1 MSYSTM
7 LQSLP
12 APLRSLLHEPT
23 YIAAIASVG
32 VHGLLWVV
40 LPHLP
45 LSAGQPTEAEI
56 QRQVGLVELTPEE
69 LARVPQ
75 FDAQTNLPIP
85 NAPLPPAD
93 AGRLPQEFSITPL
106 PSSPPLV
113 LPPSF
118 YIPPPAPAARSPI
131 FIPQTPTRPQS
142 NTPTTRTIPA
152 PIPTPSRSPAATPT
166 PTPSPIPR
174 IEQPDTSGTGAIA
187 QAPALDRLRR
197 PNPNNTPSTSPSPNS
212 EGNSG
217 EQTDEPGSQ
226 PSPTATP
233 SPTETS
239 SPQPQ
244 DLVAANRE
252 ERDRVRRL
260 ITPYPTGSVPRSS
273 GDSNVAF
280 TDWFYEGREGREL
293 EDLLKESITA
303 RYPREACQLRR
314 SETVIYG
321 VDVNADDRIVGD
333 PQLLFSSGYPVF
345 DEVALDA
352 VRRHNFNNT
361 TSEEQPYQ
369 ATVTF
374 EYSRDVCPSGS
385 PSDIPAG

>member
-75 FDAQTNLPIP
+75 FDAQANLPIP

-118 YIPPPAPAARSPI
+118 YIPPPAPAA
-131 FIPQTPTRPQS
+131 
-142 NTPTTRTIPA
+142 
-152 PIPTPSRSPAATPT
+152 
-166 PTPSPIPR
+166 
-174 IEQPDTSGTGAIA
+174 
-187 QAPALDRLRR
+187 
-197 PNPNNTPSTSPSPNS
+197 
-212 EGNSG
+212 
-217 EQTDEPGSQ
+217 
-226 PSPTATP
+226 
-233 SPTETS
+233 
-239 SPQPQ
+239 SPQPPPPPRP
-244 DLVAANRE
+244 AAR
-252 ERDRVRRL
+252 RHGHAARRPAPQRRL
-260 ITPYPTGSVPRSS
+260 L
-273 GDSNVAF
+273 
-280 TDWFYEGREGREL
+280 GR
-293 EDLLKESITA
+293 LLAGQHALHA
-303 RYPREACQLRR
+303 RRP
-314 SETVIYG
+314 
-321 VDVNADDRIVGD
+321 GD
-333 PQLLFSSGYPVF
+333 PG
-345 DEVALDA
+345 VA
-352 VRRHNFNNT
+352 RGC
-361 TSEEQPYQ
+361 
-369 ATVTF
+369 
-374 EYSRDVCPSGS
+374 RDVSRPR
-385 PSDIPAG
+385 